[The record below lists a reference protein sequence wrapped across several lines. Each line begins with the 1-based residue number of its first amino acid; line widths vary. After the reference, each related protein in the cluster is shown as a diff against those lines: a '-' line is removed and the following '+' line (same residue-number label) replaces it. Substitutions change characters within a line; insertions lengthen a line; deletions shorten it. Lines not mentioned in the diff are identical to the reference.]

1 MFENLKKSVV
11 YIVTVNMPEV
21 LPILFH
27 IIAAV
32 PLPLSVIAMLSIS
45 IGTDLVRSSF
55 PFSVTVATQLLP
67 SPWLL

>member
-27 IIAAV
+27 IIVAV

-45 IGTDLVRSSF
+45 IGTDLVRSSS
-55 PFSVTVATQLLP
+55 PFSETIATQLLP